1 MRGVWTYV
9 KLLNAF
15 AFTLSQPSYRVR
27 GSATARTPGVPVLLV
42 TEARL

>member
-9 KLLNAF
+9 KLLNTFAF
-15 AFTLSQPSYRVR
+15 ALSQPYRVR